1 MTVFDGRAPRRKPA
15 SIIIVVSLLVAFV
28 GWSLLVFHWPPLMA
42 LDQRLLAPPLDPMSN
57 AAQIMAAFALLTW
70 PGLEYAAL
78 VGIAVWAF
86 RRRLRAL
93 AAALVLTWLLG
104 WASTDL
110 LKLVIA
116 RERPAIH
123 LEVITALGYAY
134 PSGHTV
140 GVVASC
146 IAVGA
151 TFRVTRRSPRARLMW
166 TAGAA
171 VLIVAVGFNRWFL
184 GAHHLGDI
192 VGGALLG
199 GFVGTFALVVC
210 GVSVPVPHTVV
221 AEIVRERREAARPTS
236 TRGQQ
241 RCAVIYNPVK
251 VTDWAVFRR
260 HVEYELRTRGW
271 QRPLWLET
279 TIDDPGRAMT
289 AQAVAEGVDLVLGAG
304 GDGTIRVVCSG
315 LAGSGIPFGL
325 IPAGTSNLLARNIGI
340 PRDEA
345 AALRVAFDGQDKAVD
360 LVRVTADG
368 AAADH
373 FAVMA
378 GVGIDAVI
386 MQDTNPD
393 LKKTVGSAAY
403 FVSAAKHAN
412 HPALHATIRVD
423 DQPVLRRRASVIVV
437 GNVGLLPS
445 GILLIPDAKPD
456 DGLLDVLV
464 ASPRTV
470 RDWVRLL
477 TQVLTRQQRSDKQ
490 LDRLTG
496 RRVEITVDPRDRY
509 QLDGDTVGECA
520 RLVAEI
526 VPGALTLR
534 VPPIQRRSLTTEES
548 TLSAAAQGE
557 PEPVPAH

>member
-1 MTVFDGRAPRRKPA
+1 MSRRRSRT
-15 SIIIVVSLLVAFV
+15 SILIVVSLLLAFV
-28 GWSLLVFHWPPLMA
+28 GWTALVFNWPA
-42 LDQRLLAPPLDPMSN
+42 LGAADQRYVATPLEPNSA

-78 VGIAVWAF
+78 VGLAIWAF

-93 AAALVLTWLLG
+93 ASALLLTVALG
-104 WASTDL
+104 WVTGDL
-110 LKLVIA
+110 LKLVFR
-116 RERPAIH
+116 RERPPGY
-123 LEVITALGYAY
+123 LDVLTAVGYSY
-134 PSGHTV
+134 PSGHMV

-151 TFRVTRRSPRARLMW
+151 TFRVTRRSPRARGLW
-166 TAGAA
+166 TLGASL
-171 VLIVAVGFNRWFL
+171 LILLVAFDRWLL
-184 GAHHLGDI
+184 GAHHVGDI

-199 GFVGTFALVVC
+199 GFVGTFALVAC
-210 GVSVPVPHTVV
+210 GVAVPIPHTAVV
-221 AEIVRERREAARPTS
+221 DLVRERREALNPRS
-236 TRGQQ
+236 TKGQK

-260 HVEYELRTRGW
+260 HVEYELRDRGW

-279 TIDDPGRAMT
+279 TVDDSGRAMT
-289 AQAVAEGVDLVLGAG
+289 AQAVAEKVDLVIGAG
-304 GDGTIRVVCSG
+304 GDGTIRVICSG
-315 LAGSGIPFGL
+315 LAGTGIPFGL

-345 AALRVAFDGQDKAVD
+345 AALRVAFDGQDKPID
-360 LVRVTADG
+360 LVRVRVDSG
-368 AAADH
+368 EDDR

-378 GVGIDAVI
+378 GIGLDAVI
-386 MQDTNPD
+386 MQGTNPD

-412 HPALHATIRVD
+412 HPALQATVRVD
-423 DQPVLRRRASVIVV
+423 EHPPLRRKAHLIVV

-470 RDWVRLL
+470 RDWVRLVA
-477 TQVLTRQQRSDKQ
+477 QVVTRQQRSDEQ
-490 LDRLTG
+490 LDRMSG
-496 RRVEITVDPRDRY
+496 RRVQITVEPSDQY
-509 QLDGDTVGECA
+509 QLDGDTVGETST
-520 RLVAEI
+520 LIAEI
-526 VPGALTLR
+526 EPAALTLR
-534 VPPIQRRSLTTEES
+534 VPPIQRRSLSTRES
-548 TLSAAAQGE
+548 ADLSSVAAGE
-557 PEPVPAH
+557 PEPVSIG